1 MEQFNTELSKI
12 LQQGEPQ
19 IKQNKDYS
27 QIYNII
33 VHMLEDAN
41 MLVFN
46 EAIKAIEHLAILM
59 KSSIK

>member
-12 LQQGEPQ
+12 LQQNEPQ
-19 IKQNKDYS
+19 IKLNKDYS

-46 EAIKAIEHLAILM
+46 EAIKAVEHLAILM